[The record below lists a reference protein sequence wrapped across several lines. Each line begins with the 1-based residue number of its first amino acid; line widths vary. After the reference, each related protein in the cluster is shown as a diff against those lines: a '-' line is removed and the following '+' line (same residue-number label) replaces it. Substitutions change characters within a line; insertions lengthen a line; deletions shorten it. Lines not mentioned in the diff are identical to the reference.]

1 MDSKREELLTGGMGS
16 LFIRLALPAVIGMVA
31 IGLYQLV
38 DAIFVGR
45 MVGIDALGAVSLVYP
60 LTLVNNGIATLI
72 GIGSASVLSRAIGA
86 KDEATKGKIFG
97 NLVFWVVILSIGS
110 MAALYAFAAPLV
122 SFMGADGEAMKAYA
136 VDYLRV
142 VALGSILV
150 NFAQSSNM
158 IIRGEGK
165 MAQAMTIMG
174 LGTVLNIV
182 LDPLFIGPLG
192 LGVKGAAWATV
203 LSQAVMAVL
212 SAAFFLRGKAAAPVG
227 RVRNE
232 PDVMPAV
239 MKVGV
244 SAMAMQVMSLVQQT
258 LLYKSI
264 AHYGSGGDI
273 AVVGSAMRL
282 MAFSFIPVWGMSQ
295 GLQPIV
301 GVNYGAGRLD
311 RVRSAYSY
319 FSIVST
325 IFCAVAWLAFILAPR
340 ALLGMFISDPILA
353 DSGAPAV
360 RTMLS
365 MFFLSGV
372 MIMSITLFQA
382 VGKGGAAAAL
392 IFGRQLVFFAPIML
406 VLPLFLGLRGVMLAA
421 PVTDAI
427 TGALSIG
434 FALSFFRSM
443 KREPELNQSM
453 AAE

>member
-1 MDSKREELLTGGMGS
+1 MDSKREELLTGSMGS

-45 MVGIDALGAVSLVYP
+45 MVGVDALGAVSLVYP
-60 LTLVNNGIATLI
+60 LTLINNGIATLI

-86 KDEATKGKIFG
+86 KDEVTKGKIFG
-97 NLVFWVVILSIGS
+97 NLAFWVAVLSIGS
-110 MAALYAFAAPLV
+110 TVALYAFAAPLV
-122 SFMGADGEAMKAYA
+122 SFMGADGEAMKTYA

-165 MAQAMTIMG
+165 MKEAMTIMG
-174 LGTVLNIV
+174 VGTVLNIV

-192 LGVKGAAWATV
+192 LGIKGAAWATV
-203 LSQAVMAVL
+203 LSQLVMAAWSL
-212 SAAFFLRGKAAAPVG
+212 CFFARGKAAAPIG
-227 RVRNE
+227 RIRHE
-232 PDVMPAV
+232 STIMPSVLA
-239 MKVGV
+239 VGV

-319 FSIVST
+319 FSVVST
-325 IFCAVAWLAFILAPR
+325 IFCAVAWLAFVLAPR
-340 ALLGMFISDPILA
+340 ALLGMFMSDAALVTA
-353 DSGAPAV
+353 GAPAV

-392 IFGRQLVFFAPIML
+392 IFGRQLVLFAPIML

-421 PVTDAI
+421 PVTDVI
-427 TGALSIG
+427 TGVLSIALAFRF
-434 FALSFFRSM
+434 FASTKVVES
-443 KREPELNQSM
+443 STTA